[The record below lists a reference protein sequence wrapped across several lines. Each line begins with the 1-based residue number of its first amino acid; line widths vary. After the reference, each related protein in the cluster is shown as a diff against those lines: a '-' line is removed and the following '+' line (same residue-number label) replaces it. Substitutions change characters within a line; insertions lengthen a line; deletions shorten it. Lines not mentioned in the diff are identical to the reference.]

1 MGFDPQSLKDLVDFM
16 ARSLVDQPDKVS
28 VNEVAGEQTTVVEL
42 SVAKEDLGKVIGK
55 QGRTAKSMRTILNA
69 ASTKLHK
76 RSVLEIME

>member
-1 MGFDPQSLKDLVDFM
+1 MGFDPSSLKDLVDFM

-28 VNEVAGEQTTVVEL
+28 VHEVAGEQTTVVEL